1 MEKESW
7 KRTHGCGGIIEEE
20 SWGRNHVGVIRK
32 GIIEKE
38 SSESHLGAIWKELGA
53 IWETSGGHLGGLGS
67 QGAPKV
73 V

>member
-20 SWGRNHVGVIRK
+20 SWRRNHVGVIRK

-38 SSESHLGAIWKELGA
+38 SSESHLGAIWKASGRHMGV
-53 IWETSGGHLGGLGS
+53 IWDI
-67 QGAPKV
+67 
-73 V
+73 